1 MKRIREEIM
10 TGRNTIEW
18 IRQYEPDDGSN
29 RGTWFLGK
37 RISAGTEGELTGYVL
52 SRRSD
57 ADRDPSRRRIVPVP
71 PTITPDAA
79 LAAPILATMLAVWGE
94 LRLELGEIAVVSGT
108 GVLPSIA
115 GVAAA
120 TCGALS
126 VVRLGREVAQH
137 GTPPSRA
144 LVLSDESE
152 SSLDQLR
159 GIMSDG
165 CGVAA
170 VDLSGQH
177 GVLDLL
183 LESLPRYSRLML
195 AGHRSQPA
203 TIDYYNNIHRKGVLV
218 LTRIPDPAK
227 HLDAPPGN
235 GVEDYLRRAFILL
248 EDEDTARHCVDA
260 MR

>member
-1 MKRIREEIM
+1 MKRIREGIM
-10 TGRNTIEW
+10 TGRDAIEW
-18 IRQYEPDDGSN
+18 IRRYEPADGSN
-29 RGTWFLGK
+29 RETWFLGK
-37 RISAGTEGELTGYVL
+37 RISAESEGGLTGYVL
-52 SRRSD
+52 SRKSD
-57 ADRDPSRRRIVPVP
+57 ADRDPSKGGIVPVP

-94 LRLELGEIAVVSGT
+94 LRLELGEIAVVSGN
-108 GVLPSIA
+108 GVLSSIA

-120 TCGALS
+120 TCGALP
-126 VVRLGREVAQH
+126 VVRLGSKVAQH
-137 GTPPSRA
+137 GAPSYRV

-152 SSLDQLR
+152 SSLDRLR

-165 CGVAA
+165 YGVAA
-170 VDLSGQH
+170 VDLSGQP

-195 AGHRSQPA
+195 AGCRSQPA

-218 LTRIPDPAK
+218 MTRNLDPVN
-227 HLDAPPGN
+227 LLNTPPGT
-235 GVEDYLRRAFILL
+235 GVQDSLRRAFILL
-248 EDEDTARHCVDA
+248 EDGDIAQRCIDA